1 MGNCCGTPKD
11 ENFKGDGRT
20 LGAAPANA
28 PPQQNDARAAAPPK
42 PKGPQGPGRTLGKN
56 PQDGGSSEDPKAA
69 AARAAEVG
77 IYLVDTLVLSVM
89 GNDKEAST
97 PTVERKAERAKASQ
111 SQNKGKL
118 GRQLDQQRGQSQ
130 TGILAQNARD
140 NVAARDADAA
150 TEARNYN

>member
-1 MGNCCGTPKD
+1 MNSMGNCCGTPKD

-28 PPQQNDARAAAPPK
+28 PPQLDDARAAAPPK

-69 AARAAEVG
+69 AARAAE
-77 IYLVDTLVLSVM
+77 
-89 GNDKEAST
+89 
-97 PTVERKAERAKASQ
+97 ERAKASQ

-118 GRQLDQQRGQSQ
+118 GRQLDQQKGQSQ
-130 TGILAQNARD
+130 TGLLAQNARD

>member
-11 ENFKGDGRT
+11 ENFKGDGQT

-28 PPQQNDARAAAPPK
+28 PPQQGNARAAAPPK

-56 PQDGGSSEDPKAA
+56 PQDGGSAEDPKAA
-69 AARAAEVG
+69 AARAAE
-77 IYLVDTLVLSVM
+77 
-89 GNDKEAST
+89 
-97 PTVERKAERAKASQ
+97 ERAKASQ
-111 SQNKGKL
+111 NQNKGKL

-150 TEARNYN
+150 AEARNYN

>member
-28 PPQQNDARAAAPPK
+28 PPHQSDARAAAPPK

-56 PQDGGSSEDPKAA
+56 PQDGGSTEDPKAA

-77 IYLVDTLVLSVM
+77 KRPINT
-89 GNDKEAST
+89 
-97 PTVERKAERAKASQ
+97 
-111 SQNKGKL
+111 
-118 GRQLDQQRGQSQ
+118 
-130 TGILAQNARD
+130 
-140 NVAARDADAA
+140 
-150 TEARNYN
+150 